1 MKITIIFLSLITAFC
16 LGGCENASNQPSG
29 TGALRV
35 DTGATIPADSDKS
48 TLVDGSAANIKS
60 DASDIVVKE
69 NGTNNSDPSSL
80 DTSKSNASSVKNRS
94 TNLRTDS
101 SGNTGSPTG
110 ASSNGTGYGK
120 SGASNSSVPTPN
132 GPAPFEDYPEKSE
145 SIGALP

>member
-16 LGGCENASNQPSG
+16 LSGCENASNQPSG

-35 DTGATIPADSDKS
+35 DTGATIPADSNKS
-48 TLVDGSAANIKS
+48 TLVNGSTADIKT
-60 DASDIVVKE
+60 DASDIGVKE
-69 NGTNNSDPSSL
+69 KGSNSSDANSVDKSN
-80 DTSKSNASSVKNRS
+80 SNASSVKNRS

-110 ASSNGTGYGK
+110 ASSNGTGYGR